1 MSHSLSLN
9 RSAFLCKP
17 EDGISAP
24 LLFDSPHSG
33 THIPNDMPLAC
44 SHDHVKSVA
53 DLYVNNLF
61 DHVTEQG
68 MAFLKTDISRCYVDV
83 NRHIDDI
90 DIHMVDGLWSA
101 PIYTKG
107 RAKHGYGVIY
117 RTARGERLTE
127 AKFTAEQIKQRLAQ
141 YYTPYHDILKETL
154 DSLHAQFQQAY
165 LINCHSMPSR
175 HSFARLPDI
184 VLSDRNGVTCVPDFL
199 HFVKTLFEQ
208 KGYKVALNH
217 PYQGGEIL
225 RRYGQPTH
233 NRHALQIEIN
243 RALYMNEES
252 LKKKETDFKALK
264 GDLRDITLELGKTLQ
279 QDAYTSLAAD

>member
-24 LLFDSPHSG
+24 ILFDSPHSG
-33 THIPNDMPLAC
+33 THVPDDMPLAC
-44 SHDHVKSVA
+44 SHEHIKSVA
-53 DLYVNNLF
+53 DLYVDNLF
-61 DHVTEQG
+61 EHVTEQG

-90 DIHMVDGLWSA
+90 DIHMVDGLWTSPVYA
-101 PIYTKG
+101 KG

-117 RTARGERLTE
+117 RMARGEKLSDKKLSQNE
-127 AKFTAEQIKQRLAQ
+127 IKQRLAKF
-141 YYTPYHDILKETL
+141 YVPYHETL
-154 DSLHAQFQQAY
+154 KNALDALHTQFQQAY

-184 VLSDRNGVTCVPDFL
+184 VLSDRNGVTCAPDFL
-199 HFVKTLFEQ
+199 QFVKTLFVE

-243 RALYMNEES
+243 RALYMDEIS
-252 LKKKETDFKALK
+252 LKKKEAGFETLK
-264 GDLRDITLELGKTLQ
+264 GNLREVTEKISKTLQ